1 MIQKKSILARNRVLS
16 MIMAIGMIIA
26 LLVPMIAAMAEET
39 TAAPAPATEAIT
51 ATGSKPVL
59 TMATSADFA
68 PYEYKEGE
76 GFAGIDIEIAQ
87 AIADKLGM
95 ELQIV
100 DIAFD
105 SVIAGVVTG
114 KYDMGVSGLTMTPER
129 AQTVNFTD
137 PYANAVQTVIVKED
151 SDITSADDFYN
162 LDAEGNP
169 VSVKDGLMIGV
180 QTSTTGDLYISDTV
194 ENGGVGE
201 DHRIQYKTG
210 ADAVQALSTGKV
222 QAVVIDNEPAK
233 NFVKLYKG
241 LKLLDTPYV
250 EEEYAIAI
258 NKNNTELLQRVNV
271 AISQLKADGTIAE
284 ITNKYI
290 NSGDDSVDTSTLAG
304 QFRLNFINGD
314 RWKWI
319 VQGLGRTLLITLFA
333 VLVGILIGI
342 IIAAIR
348 SSYDKNYEELEKKGG
363 LTFGLMKVLNF
374 LSNLYLTVIR
384 GTPVVVQL
392 LIMYFIIFASSKNGT
407 LVAIL
412 TFGINSGAYVAEIF
426 RSGIMAID
434 NGQFEAGRAV
444 GFNYFQTMRYI
455 ILPQMIKVVL
465 PTVLNEFISLLK
477 ETSIVGY
484 VGIMDLTKAG
494 DNIRGRTLSAFMP
507 LIAVALIYLCLVIV
521 LTQVMKALER
531 RMRKNER

>member
-1 MIQKKSILARNRVLS
+1 MLNQKSVLQRNRGISIVMALMMILALVLPT
-16 MIMAIGMIIA
+16 IMAA
-26 LLVPMIAAMAEET
+26 AEET
-39 TAAPAPATEAIT
+39 TATQQIT
-51 ATGSKPVL
+51 ATGQKEVL
-59 TMATSADFA
+59 HMATSADFA

-95 ELQIV
+95 ELEIT

-114 KYDMGVSGLTMTPER
+114 KYDMGMSGITETPER
-129 AQTVNFTD
+129 AETVNFSEH
-137 PYANAVQTVIVKED
+137 YANAVQTIIVKED
-151 SDITSADDFYN
+151 SDLTSANDFYTK
-162 LDAEGNP
+162 DAAGNT
-169 VSVKDGLMIGV
+169 VVKDGLMIGV
-180 QTSTTGDLYISDTV
+180 QTSTTGDIYISDTV

-233 NFVKLYKG
+233 NFVKLYDG

-258 NKNNTELLQRVNV
+258 NKDNTELLQRVNV
-271 AISQLKADGTIAE
+271 AISQLKADGTIAN

-290 NSGDDSVDTSTLAG
+290 HADDDLGDTSTLAG
-304 QFRLNFINGD
+304 QFRLNFLNGN

-319 VQGLGRTLLITLFA
+319 VQGLGRTLLITILA
-333 VLVGILIGI
+333 VIVGILIGI
-342 IIAAIR
+342 IVAAIR
-348 SSYDKNYEELEKKGG
+348 SSYDKNREELEKKGG
-363 LTFGLMKVLNF
+363 ASFGLMKVLNT
-374 LSNLYLTVIR
+374 LCNLYLTIIR

-392 LIMYFIIFASSKNGT
+392 LIMYFIIFASSKNGV
-407 LVAIL
+407 LVAVL

-434 NGQFEAGRAV
+434 NGQFEAGRAM
-444 GFNYFQTMRYI
+444 GFNYLETMRYI
-455 ILPQMIKVVL
+455 IIPQMVKVVL
-465 PTVLNEFISLLK
+465 PTILNEFISLLK

-507 LIAVALIYLCLVIV
+507 LIAVALIYLCLVII
-521 LTQVMKALER
+521 LTQAVRALER